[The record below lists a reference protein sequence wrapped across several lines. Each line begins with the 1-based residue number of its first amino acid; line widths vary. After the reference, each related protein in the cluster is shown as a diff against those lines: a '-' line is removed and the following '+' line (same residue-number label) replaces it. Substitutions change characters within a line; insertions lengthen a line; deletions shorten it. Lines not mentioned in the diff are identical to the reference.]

1 MVAVI
6 SVTRK
11 PSPQRNRPPVLG
23 AYDLL
28 VVADA
33 QLTLHLTRC
42 ASYVPICVMQ
52 NQVPLQPSTRLSH
65 QLRFSIVN
73 MIARITSYVACSKV
87 LEDEDLYVLEIVNIY
102 NEVART
108 PRPNSDV
115 SIARCS

>member
-11 PSPQRNRPPVLG
+11 PSPQRIWSPFLG

-28 VVADA
+28 VVAGA

-42 ASYVPICVMQ
+42 AVYVPICVMQ

-73 MIARITSYVACSKV
+73 MAARITKHLA
-87 LEDEDLYVLEIVNIY
+87 
-102 NEVART
+102 
-108 PRPNSDV
+108 
-115 SIARCS
+115 